1 MKIYFFNILI
11 LLNLFFFKAYALSV
25 EDKLENPNDEKRAS
39 EIFLQIRCLVCSGQV
54 IENSDSTFA
63 LNLRKEVRSLIKKGL
78 SDNEI
83 KIYLVKN
90 YGEEIL
96 MTPSLTSQPLL
107 WLSPL
112 FFLILAFLIIAKK
125 NFKKFNKKTYEY

>member
-125 NFKKFNKKTYEY
+125 NFKKI

>member
-1 MKIYFFNILI
+1 MKTYFLSILI
-11 LLNLFFFKAYALSV
+11 IINFFSFQSLALTV
-25 EDKLENPNDEKRAS
+25 EDKLDNPDEEKRAS
-39 EIFLQIRCLVCSGQV
+39 EIFLQIRCLVCNGQV

-63 LNLRKEVRSLIKKGL
+63 SNLRKEIRSQIKKGL

-83 KIYLVKN
+83 KVYLVKN

-96 MTPSLTSQPLL
+96 MTPTIASHPLL

-112 FFLILAFLIIAKK
+112 FFLIATFIVV
-125 NFKKFNKKTYEY
+125 FKKHFK